1 MARDLANLTT
11 LEDSPLGPQHGI
23 DVRPRSRKSTL
34 GSATAVGIQQGIAAG
49 AEDEPQDE
57 PSEAEDTEV
66 IDKVDTV
73 REGSRPGLGD
83 NRPGKQGDVQKSPM
97 REPSHTPV
105 KRRRSASPAQY
116 RAAAKRP
123 SGAWKPEYAVHFSK
137 QDLDESEEVHELW
150 RTGPGKSRSASLE
163 QTNGFPPGPPR
174 QPTEFLAITEGATWN
189 PLGSRHPQHV
199 ATRPFNAPPS
209 NSVEE
214 DPLGNWDTFLIA
226 SQVCSGQEAMDTMG
240 AVKAFYISNGFH
252 KPRNLVGLTES
263 IL

>member
-1 MARDLANLTT
+1 
-11 LEDSPLGPQHGI
+11 
-23 DVRPRSRKSTL
+23 
-34 GSATAVGIQQGIAAG
+34 
-49 AEDEPQDE
+49 
-57 PSEAEDTEV
+57 
-66 IDKVDTV
+66 
-73 REGSRPGLGD
+73 
-83 NRPGKQGDVQKSPM
+83 M

-163 QTNGFPPGPPR
+163 QT
-174 QPTEFLAITEGATWN
+174 TEFLAITDGATWN
-189 PLGSRHPQHV
+189 PSGSRHPQNHLGHTQ

-209 NSVEE
+209 DSVEE

-252 KPRNLVGLTES
+252 KPRNFVGLTDS